1 MRRKTRQF
9 DRILCGKKFRT
20 NTVSGSEVFPQLA
33 ALKSRTSTNN
43 LFL

>member
-1 MRRKTRQF
+1 MRRITCRC
-9 DRILCGKKFRT
+9 DRILCGNKFRT